1 MKRSLENL
9 FWSTKNIKIPNPRSH
24 DFANALWH
32 HRNID
37 KTSDSR
43 PLVVEG
49 IKIPNPRSHDFANA
63 LWHHRNIDKTSD
75 SRPLVVEGIKIP
87 NPRSHD
93 FANALWHHRNIDKTS
108 DSRPLVVEGIKS
120 PNPRSHDFANALWHH
135 RNIDKTS
142 DSRPLVVEG
151 IKSPNLRSTKIQ
163 DPKLRIQNPKF
174 KTHKNPTSKIQIS
187 KIQNPV
193 FSGGEK
199 ARERKLKQESTWSRC
214 PGKPPRKKNL
224 HGPQAIP

>member
-9 FWSTKNIKIPNPRSH
+9 SWSTKNIKIPNQRSH

-87 NPRSHD
+87 NPRSHG

-120 PNPRSHDFANALWHH
+120 ANP
-135 RNIDKTS
+135 
-142 DSRPLVVEG
+142 
-151 IKSPNLRSTKIQ
+151 RSTKIQ
-163 DPKLRIQNPKF
+163 DPKSRIQNPKF

-214 PGKPPRKKNL
+214 QNPWGNPQEKKPAWSHKHKQFPRKKINPPKPP
-224 HGPQAIP
+224 GTSAFATTIN